1 MADISD
7 VESALTS
14 VVTSILY
21 PNGSAEASL
30 PGPLCRIY
38 RGWPAPAT
46 LNADLAA
53 GVANITVNSDNDPGR
68 TTTRYLPQ
76 WQAGS
81 SVPGTVAAVSG
92 QTITISGTPAVG
104 DVVGAIVDGVPYSY
118 RALAGDGPGLIAAN
132 LAQAIQATRMA
143 SYQGFTVT
151 IPDARSVTAQ
161 AVCDN
166 TARVESRRQEKDIRI
181 ACWCAAPSVRDIVA
195 AAIDSELSG
204 LAFLPL
210 ADGTQA
216 RLTYRN
222 TQSYDQSQNALLYRR
237 DIVYTVEYATI
248 ETDMLPSMLF
258 GVSNIGDDTTYV

>member
-7 VESALTS
+7 VENALTGA
-14 VVTSILY
+14 VTSILY
-21 PNGSAEASL
+21 PNGSAEASF

-46 LNADLAA
+46 LNADLTA
-53 GVANITVNSDNDPGR
+53 GVANITVNGDNDPGR
-68 TTTRYLPQ
+68 TTTRYLQQ
-76 WQAGS
+76 WQVGTTSPGMAAG
-81 SVPGTVAAVSG
+81 VSG

-104 DVVGAIVDGVPYSY
+104 DVVGAIVDGVPYAY
-118 RALAGDGPGLIAAN
+118 RVVAGDSPGLIAAN
-132 LAQAIQATRMA
+132 LAQAIQTTRIA
-143 SYQGFTVT
+143 NYQGFAVT
-151 IPDARSVTAQ
+151 IPGAHAVTAQ

-166 TARVESRRQEKDIRI
+166 TAQVESRRQEKDIRI
-181 ACWCAAPSVRDIVA
+181 ACWCATPSVRDIIA
-195 AAIDSELSG
+195 AAIDSALSG

-237 DIVYTVEYATI
+237 DIVYTAEYATI
-248 ETDMLPSMLF
+248 ETDTLPSMLF
-258 GVSNIGDDTTYV
+258 GVSNVGDNTTYV